1 MSVQEFYES
10 IGVNY
15 TDVLRRLGSEKFIEK
30 YLKKMLDDGNYDIL
44 RQAVEKGDFPEAFR
58 ASHTLKGI
66 CLNLGL
72 STLSESSSMLTEELR
87 DDPDGKKVRELFA
100 KVEDD
105 YKNITDGIRNILL

>member
-44 RQAVEKGDFPEAFR
+44 R
-58 ASHTLKGI
+58 
-66 CLNLGL
+66 L
-72 STLSESSSMLTEELR
+72 SLI
-87 DDPDGKKVRELFA
+87 P
-100 KVEDD
+100 
-105 YKNITDGIRNILL
+105 I

>member
-72 STLSESSSMLTEELR
+72 STALSSNATISTPPVNPGEKETLSENEIFIL
-87 DDPDGKKVRELFA
+87 P
-100 KVEDD
+100 
-105 YKNITDGIRNILL
+105 NIPSRHQERL